1 MMKNSIE
8 DLLKTVEE
16 IRSEKYP
23 NLSKDLVEKILLIE
37 AEAVE
42 ERTDIFKKISKVVEE
57 SLNGGE

>member
-23 NLSKDLVEKILLIE
+23 NLSKDLVEKILHIE